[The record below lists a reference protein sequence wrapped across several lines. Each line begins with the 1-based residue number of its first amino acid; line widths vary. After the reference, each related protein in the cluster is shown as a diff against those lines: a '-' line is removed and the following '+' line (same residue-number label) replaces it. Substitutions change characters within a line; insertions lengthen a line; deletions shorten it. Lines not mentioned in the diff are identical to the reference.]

1 MEKRKS
7 FADCDDLAGW
17 ENSKR
22 DFRLWKYLRPHD
34 VKVGDT
40 VLKDT
45 FKFVKKVKLPPSY
58 LVDSTGLETNLE
70 KDMGDVYEAFWRTE
84 KHSIRGVF
92 ANGEPVWGT
101 AEYSNGMTYTGSF
114 KDCLPDGFGEKRMG
128 ASVFK
133 GQFKGGM
140 RHGRGVFLDASH
152 FRLYAGTFV
161 NDQPHGDH
169 LCILYNWSE
178 TKKHATHSRNLLG
191 FQHGVLIKM
200 EKDVMEAANVNT
212 LSGLVYEEFLKF
224 YREGEKCVED
234 FVARQRLADIG
245 AEPFLWQPVRSEA
258 TRQTAVVRPE
268 VKKQVNDK
276 AAFNHRGATAL
287 VKARAVVNRNVKVEK
302 EDI

>member
-1 MEKRKS
+1 
-7 FADCDDLAGW
+7 
-17 ENSKR
+17 
-22 DFRLWKYLRPHD
+22 
-34 VKVGDT
+34 
-40 VLKDT
+40 LKDT

-70 KDMGDVYEAFWRTE
+70 KEMGDVYEAFWRTE

-114 KDCLPDGFGEKRMG
+114 KSCMPDGFGEKRMG

-140 RHGRGVFLDASH
+140 RHGRGVFFDASH
-152 FRLYAGTFV
+152 FRLYAGTFI
-161 NDQPHGDH
+161 NDQPHGEH
-169 LCILYNWSE
+169 LCILYNWSA
-178 TKKHATHSRNLLG
+178 TQKRATHSRNILG
-191 FQHGVLIKM
+191 FEHGVLIKM
-200 EKDVMEAANVNT
+200 EKDVMESANVNN

-234 FVARQRLADIG
+234 FVARQKLADIG

-258 TRQTAVVRPE
+258 TRQTAVSRPE
-268 VKKQVNDK
+268 VEKQVKFDK
-276 AAFNHRGATAL
+276 AAVNRK
-287 VKARAVVNRNVKVEK
+287 VKARVVVNPNVKVEK
-302 EDI
+302 EEI